1 MYVCT
6 NVSNCIPFTNVLG
19 GGGGGEGYYGL
30 VGVMRPPCQKT
41 FLYEHDNL
49 KNPERIAFIFY
60 M

>member
-1 MYVCT
+1 MSVPMSVIVSPLRMY
-6 NVSNCIPFTNVLG
+6 SG
-19 GGGGGEGYYGL
+19 GGGGGGYYGL

-41 FLYEHDNL
+41 FLCEHDNL